1 MECDYCKENLDRED
15 MSRWGGENIC
25 IDCFVG
31 KNKNLYPKGTFSHD
45 IWEWAE
51 ELSEK
56 TSILTNKKEK

>member
-56 TSILTNKKEK
+56 TTTLTNKEEK